1 MTKSINVNQYQFF
14 PFHLVTPSPWP
25 AAFIKKQLLWVKL
38 SNSRNTLKLIVP
50 NYYQF
55 IIKLKSQLR
64 LFHSNLVK
72 VTNYK
77 IDEKKMGNRGSKS
90 GFTLK
95 SVKEQRV
102 DGNRWVRPIHLRCTL
117 MGCENSYQLKI
128 LSKQLN
134 LNKKYLSSINSLPK
148 LNPWFITG
156 LIDGEGSFY
165 TSIFRNNEYKLGW
178 QVQSIFSITLH
189 SRDESLLLQL
199 QSYFCGIG
207 SLSKQKNAVKYSV
220 AGIKDLKTIIIPHFE
235 KYSLLTQKGADFIL
249 FKRIIEIMNNNG
261 HLTLDGLY
269 QIINIK
275 ASMNFGLKNIIK
287 KEFSQFTPVER
298 QIICTNS
305 IPNPNWLSG
314 FTTGEGN
321 FQVWI
326 AESKSNKV
334 GYQVQLMFRIGQHK
348 RDIKLIELLTKYLAA
363 GKLYKVSREPFV
375 SLTIYKFT
383 EINKIIIPFFEQNP
397 LYGVKHLDFLD
408 FCKIV
413 KLMVE
418 KKHLTLEGLDQIRE
432 IKSRMNRDRKFTDN

>member
-117 MGCENSYQLKI
+117 MGCENSYQIKI

-134 LNKKYLSSINSLPK
+134 KNKRNLSSINSLPK

-275 ASMNFGLKNIIK
+275 ASMNFSLKNIIK

>member
-235 KYSLLTQKGADFIL
+235 KYSILTQKGADFIL

>member
-117 MGCENSYQLKI
+117 MGCENSYQIKI

-134 LNKKYLSSINSLPK
+134 KNKRNLSSINSLPK

-249 FKRIIEIMNNNG
+249 FKRIIEIMNNNS

-275 ASMNFGLKNIIK
+275 ASMNFSLKNIIK